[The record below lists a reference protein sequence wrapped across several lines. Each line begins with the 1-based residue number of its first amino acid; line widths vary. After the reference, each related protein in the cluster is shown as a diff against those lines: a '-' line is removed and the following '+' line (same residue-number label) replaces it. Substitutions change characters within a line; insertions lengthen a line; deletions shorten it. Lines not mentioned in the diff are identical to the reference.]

1 MTGLLQT
8 GSLSASSATLSGA
21 LNAASVNAGAA
32 SVTGVAQI
40 GTFTAAVGSVSGSLT
55 SAVLSAGSAVVT
67 GVLQSGTLSAVT
79 ATLSGSLTAA
89 AVNAGAASVTGLIQT
104 GSLASGVASVTSLL
118 QSGTIS
124 AIAATVS
131 GTLTSAAL
139 IGASASVT
147 GLLLASSLVVATASV
162 TGTLTSAFL
171 SVSTA
176 SVTSILQ
183 SGTLNA
189 ASAAV
194 TGSLSSSYIAATS
207 LSLSGTASVAA
218 ITVGQNASVTG
229 SITSLYIGAVS
240 AAVTGSL
247 SAMTAFITGTLNST
261 AITTPT
267 LAVSGLLSATLLALP
282 NAQSFT
288 GKISQLVNDAN
299 YGAGGGGS
307 VVGSVYGSLTLRV
320 YDDSQIYADT
330 SLAVGSPL
338 PAPFLSRPVQ
348 DMLLGT
354 LSLTAATF
362 GTSVTAYSAR
372 VSGYVSPPSTGTYL
386 FRSTCQDGATLYIG
400 TRRLLNA
407 WTYSGSQTQAIGT
420 LAMTQGLWSP
430 FVLEHST
437 SGTTTERL
445 LLEFSTNS
453 GSVYS
458 TVMHGTGTG
467 SFQFAYNGSEIPTA
481 LQGSAYTSGRAYFG
495 DSVAFGA
502 PVSYPN
508 STSFTGRTSELTNDA
523 GFLLSGSITGNISA
537 TGTISAAAA
546 SITGAFFNSIPTLNG
561 SAILSVAYYGS
572 NTSIPSG
579 FSYISSSSWST
590 YTSHATSPPGISAFG
605 TSSAVMGTQSITGS
619 GLTATGGQILFPLKG
634 IYSLSFYA
642 SIPAGS
648 NSVVGL
654 SVYNGF
660 GQTNGSPGDTSFQY
674 NALAQSQSSLGRL
687 SCSYIGLFLSTDV
700 IVPFLYTSQS
710 GVLNAMVLSVT
721 LLYPTT

>member
-1 MTGLLQT
+1 M
-8 GSLSASSATLSGA
+8 
-21 LNAASVNAGAA
+21 
-32 SVTGVAQI
+32 
-40 GTFTAAVGSVSGSLT
+40 
-55 SAVLSAGSAVVT
+55 
-67 GVLQSGTLSAVT
+67 LQSGTLSAVT

-194 TGSLSSSYIAATS
+194 AGSLSSFYIAATS

-307 VVGSVYGSLTLRV
+307 VVGSVYGSLTMRV

-330 SLAVGSPL
+330 TLAVGSPL

-348 DMLLGT
+348 DSLVGT

-400 TRRLLNA
+400 TRRLLNF

-437 SGTTTERL
+437 AGTTTERL

-453 GSVYS
+453 GSV
-458 TVMHGTGTG
+458 HCD
-467 SFQFAYNGSEIPTA
+467 A
-481 LQGSAYTSGRAYFG
+481 LNRDG
-495 DSVAFGA
+495 
-502 PVSYPN
+502 
-508 STSFTGRTSELTNDA
+508 
-523 GFLLSGSITGNISA
+523 
-537 TGTISAAAA
+537 
-546 SITGAFFNSIPTLNG
+546 
-561 SAILSVAYYGS
+561 
-572 NTSIPSG
+572 
-579 FSYISSSSWST
+579 
-590 YTSHATSPPGISAFG
+590 
-605 TSSAVMGTQSITGS
+605 
-619 GLTATGGQILFPLKG
+619 
-634 IYSLSFYA
+634 
-642 SIPAGS
+642 
-648 NSVVGL
+648 
-654 SVYNGF
+654 
-660 GQTNGSPGDTSFQY
+660 
-674 NALAQSQSSLGRL
+674 
-687 SCSYIGLFLSTDV
+687 
-700 IVPFLYTSQS
+700 IVPVRVQWL
-710 GVLNAMVLSVT
+710 
-721 LLYPTT
+721 